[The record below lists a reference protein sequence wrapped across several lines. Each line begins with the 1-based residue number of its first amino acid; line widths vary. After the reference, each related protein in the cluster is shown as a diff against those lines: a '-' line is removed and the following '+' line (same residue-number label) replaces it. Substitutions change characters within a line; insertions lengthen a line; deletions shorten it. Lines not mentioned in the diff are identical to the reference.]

1 MRYTIALLAAIVIP
15 TLSGRCEEVAPA
27 APAANPPVEA
37 APAPEPEKAAGEKP
51 LAPPPL
57 SITKAAELAE
67 AELGKLGLSQSHFVR
82 SMYYQPETKSGA
94 ARYSVRIEPP
104 LPVNGSTSDRA
115 RTNLAVFM
123 DGSVKMVTIETS
135 PRRVKRIVQ

>member
-37 APAPEPEKAAGEKP
+37 APAPEKAVEEKP
-51 LAPPPL
+51 LAPPAL

-67 AELGKLGLSQSHFVR
+67 AELGKLGLSQTHFVR
-82 SMYYQPETKSGA
+82 ALNFQPETKSGP
-94 ARYSVRIEPP
+94 ARYTVRIDPP
-104 LPVNGSTSDRA
+104 LPVSGSTSDRA

-123 DGSVKMVTIETS
+123 DGSVKMVTIESS
-135 PRRVKRIVQ
+135 PLRVKRIVQ

>member
-1 MRYTIALLAAIVIP
+1 MRHTIALLAAIVIP
-15 TLSGRCEEVAPA
+15 TLPGRCEEVAPA

-37 APAPEPEKAAGEKP
+37 VPAPEKAAEEKP
-51 LAPPPL
+51 LTPPAL

-94 ARYSVRIEPP
+94 ARYTVRVEPP
-104 LPVNGSTSDRA
+104 LPVSGSTSERA

>member
-27 APAANPPVEA
+27 APATNPPVEA
-37 APAPEPEKAAGEKP
+37 APAPEPEKAAEEKP
-51 LAPPPL
+51 LAPPAL

-67 AELGKLGLSQSHFVR
+67 GELGKLGLAQTHFVR
-82 SMYYQPETKSGA
+82 ALNFQPETKAGA
-94 ARYSVRIEPP
+94 ARYTVRIEPP
-104 LPVNGSTSDRA
+104 LPVSGSTSERA

-123 DGSVKMVTIETS
+123 DGSVKMVTIENS